1 MIRNV
6 LLARIRN
13 MTDQKFKYKVVFF
26 HQPGCVACNT
36 MKPVWAETANELSEA
51 YPHYAIGFGEWD
63 VADDNWAFCDQIEC
77 DGTPNFAVF
86 NAEAE
91 LLGINTDGI
100 LAKTQ
105 LKDFIIGSIEKSK

>member
-1 MIRNV
+1 
-6 LLARIRN
+6 
-13 MTDQKFKYKVVFF
+13 MTDQQEFKYRVVFF

-36 MKPVWAETANELSEA
+36 MKPIWIEAANELSQE
-51 YPHYAIGFGEWD
+51 YPHYRIGFGEWD
-63 VADDNWAFCDQIEC
+63 VTEDNWQFCDQIEC

-86 NAEAE
+86 DEEAE

-105 LKDFIIGSIEKSK
+105 LKDFIVKSIEKA